1 MYGQGDSLFGWL
13 VADGW
18 CWFVLREEY
27 CWLVAGGWFVL
38 REKYCWL
45 VADKP
50 SEHGEDDSILEVQL
64 SLVNCNVWQC
74 LSHHFFQESQLTLIY
89 PRRYVINFHLITKI
103 DHLFAHVSQILC
115 SS

>member
-1 MYGQGDSLFGWL
+1 LTFYIHTITTGTQQHVWRTFLSLHAPTRATTCLLHFAPFFFCVLVPSSLFGCP

-27 CWLVAGGWFVL
+27 CWLVAGGWFVV

-50 SEHGEDDSILEVQL
+50 SEQS
-64 SLVNCNVWQC
+64 
-74 LSHHFFQESQLTLIY
+74 FQRQF
-89 PRRYVINFHLITKI
+89 V
-103 DHLFAHVSQILC
+103 LC
-115 SS
+115 C

>member
-1 MYGQGDSLFGWL
+1 MQNTPIFSMDQCCSLFGWL
-13 VADGW
+13 VADDW

-50 SEHGEDDSILEVQL
+50 SEQALPVATARPPSEILIFL
-64 SLVNCNVWQC
+64 
-74 LSHHFFQESQLTLIY
+74 
-89 PRRYVINFHLITKI
+89 LIT
-103 DHLFAHVSQILC
+103 
-115 SS
+115 